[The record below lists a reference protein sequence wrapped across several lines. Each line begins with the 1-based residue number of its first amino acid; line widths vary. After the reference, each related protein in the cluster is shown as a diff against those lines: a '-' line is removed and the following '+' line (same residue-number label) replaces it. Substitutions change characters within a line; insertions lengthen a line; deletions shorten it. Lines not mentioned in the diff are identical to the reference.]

1 MSSQQWLV
9 SFHYNS
15 LILVSVVSV
24 RAGNKHP
31 GAVTKR
37 KRYFSHCVLIII
49 IIQWAADESLLR
61 AFDHCPSVEL
71 V

>member
-1 MSSQQWLV
+1 MSSQQWPV
-9 SFHYNS
+9 SFHYYS

-37 KRYFSHCVLIII
+37 KRYFSYCVVII
-49 IIQWAADESLLR
+49 IIQWAADGSLLR